1 MARTWWQAL
10 AKASDMPALDGR
22 GLQLLAGMIDDL
34 ATAVDVDPFDVTV
47 GARIGAALATAQ
59 LDDQQVPAV
68 SAEVLYQLADRS
80 ARPDAGQRLVG
91 LLVALGQG
99 HQQELDRAR
108 DVASSPLERGL
119 DRPDRDERDARFRIL
134 FENTTIAIAIG
145 DTDGKLLEANRG
157 LADMIGVPVDAL
169 RGISVYDFAHPDD
182 QDDIR
187 TLLYEK
193 LVPAGEGTVSLDR
206 RLVRA
211 DGSVGWMSFAISY
224 VKGNGGQ
231 PDYLLAIGADV
242 TEQHRLEDEL
252 RRQARHDPLTG
263 LPNRRYL
270 LERIDELITTASD
283 GDRAGLCFADLDHF
297 KNVNDRFG
305 HGTGDKV
312 LAAVAGRLND
322 GLSEHDCL
330 VSRLGGDEFV
340 VLVPPPATAAQ
351 ITVIS
356 EKLLS
361 VFSDPITVDGQQLQ
375 VAASIGAVVTPIVGA
390 NAESLLDAADASLYY
405 AKTSGKGHWV
415 LHTLQ
420 ALT

>member
-1 MARTWWQAL
+1 M
-10 AKASDMPALDGR
+10 
-22 GLQLLAGMIDDL
+22 LAGMIDDL

-193 LVPAGEGTVSLDR
+193 LVPAG
-206 RLVRA
+206 RA
-211 DGSVGWMSFAISY
+211 PFRWT
-224 VKGNGGQ
+224 
-231 PDYLLAIGADV
+231 GAWC
-242 TEQHRLEDEL
+242 
-252 RRQARHDPLTG
+252 AP
-263 LPNRRYL
+263 
-270 LERIDELITTASD
+270 
-283 GDRAGLCFADLDHF
+283 
-297 KNVNDRFG
+297 
-305 HGTGDKV
+305 
-312 LAAVAGRLND
+312 
-322 GLSEHDCL
+322 
-330 VSRLGGDEFV
+330 
-340 VLVPPPATAAQ
+340 TAAWGGCR
-351 ITVIS
+351 S
-356 EKLLS
+356 PS
-361 VFSDPITVDGQQLQ
+361 RM
-375 VAASIGAVVTPIVGA
+375 
-390 NAESLLDAADASLYY
+390 
-405 AKTSGKGHWV
+405 
-415 LHTLQ
+415 
-420 ALT
+420 